1 MKKPV
6 IVHVL
11 ANGKRLDSIEGKVIP
26 GDNPVYQVILSSYIT
41 AKKEKEK
48 TA

>member
-11 ANGKRLDSIEGKVIP
+11 ANGKKVNSIEGKVIP
-26 GDNPVYQVILSSYIT
+26 GDNPVYQVILSSHIT
-41 AKKEKEK
+41 AKGKEK